1 MAAIKQIKCG
11 MVNCFIIVG
20 ERGSVLV
27 DTAVVRYRDMLVQT
41 AKRENVKLIF
51 HTHGHVDH
59 IGNTAALMEQLSIP
73 CAMHAADAEMVKNPK
88 EWVFHSN
95 TFLGKMIVAGTASNR
110 IYHPP
115 QFSVGRFFEGGETL
129 EEFGM
134 DARVIAL
141 PGHTRGSLG
150 ILVDGKGLIVG
161 DAMFNVL
168 KPTPARLY
176 EELATMMESVGE
188 IKNSGC
194 ETIYPGHGKPFS
206 AKKYF
211 RSAIPG

>member
-11 MVNCFIIVG
+11 MVNCFIIAG

-27 DTAVVRYRDMLVQT
+27 DTAVVRYRDMLLQT

-59 IGNTAALMEQLSIP
+59 IGNTATLMEQLSVP
-73 CAMHAADAEMVKNPK
+73 CAMHEADAETVKNPK
-88 EWVFHSN
+88 AWVYHAN
-95 TFLGKMIVAGTASNR
+95 TFLGKMIVASTASSKM
-110 IYHPP
+110 YHAP
-115 QFSVGRFFEGGETL
+115 QFSVERFFEGGETL

-134 DARVIAL
+134 DAKVVAL

-150 ILVDGKGLIVG
+150 ILVDGKDFIVG

-168 KPTPARLY
+168 NPPPARLY
-176 EELATMMESVGE
+176 EELSPMMESVDE

-206 AKKYF
+206 AKEYF
-211 RSAIPG
+211 RSAISG